1 MKATVNKPVF
11 YDISHMINNTYELIA
26 ERPRISINT
35 KEKFLQRGIEL
46 GLFEIQGNPK
56 DIKIKAVV
64 NLLNDYLS
72 FDGCKIL
79 YTKKSV
85 YYPNSTKKYCT
96 EYKFTV
102 IEIN

>member
-11 YDISHMINNTYELIA
+11 YDLEAQIENAYQLIA
-26 ERPRISINT
+26 ERPKISINT
-35 KEKFLQRGIEL
+35 KEKFLARAIEL

-56 DIKIKAVV
+56 DIKIKSVV
-64 NLLNDYLS
+64 NLLNEYLL

-85 YYPNSTKKYCT
+85 YYPNSVKKYCT
-96 EYKFTV
+96 EYRFTV
-102 IEIN
+102 IEIS